1 MSIYS
6 YYYNLSMNTSKINE
20 CIQKEQRKYVEQL
33 LINISIH
40 YNLNKKELI
49 EKFLDTKKNFKKYKN
64 KKKHIDPQYIC
75 MAKTQTGAQCSRS
88 KKFGDYCGKH
98 SIHKDKCLL
107 EKYIPNSE
115 RSEKEEKE
123 YCTKNIF
130 HCKCNPKLGR
140 ILHNSSIT
148 IQYTKNN
155 SNHLIVKNERIRD
168 TLYNVESDT
177 QIVFDTNTK
186 QPTVIGKKLSDN
198 EIFFLSDIELE
209 HDSMNDSIHDSMNDS
224 INTINH
230 TIKPTKEPIQT
241 SNDSNDSNDSTQT
254 LDTITNS
261 ITDLLTKHNVGY
273 LEESFDAFTINKGPH
288 VSSHSTPYTQDTT
301 EDDIDILDDINAEL
315 GLY

>member
-1 MSIYS
+1 
-6 YYYNLSMNTSKINE
+6 MNISKINE
-20 CIQKEQRKYVEQL
+20 SIQKEHRKYVEQL

-49 EKFLDTKKNFKKYKN
+49 EKFLDTKKNLKKYKN

-107 EKYIPNSE
+107 EKYISNSK

-123 YCTKNIF
+123 YVTQNNF
-130 HCKCNPKLGR
+130 HCKCAPKLGR
-140 ILHNSSIT
+140 ISLKSSIT
-148 IQYTKNN
+148 VQNIKNN
-155 SNHLIVKNERIRD
+155 YNHLIVKNECIQD
-168 TLYNVESDT
+168 NHYNVETDT

-198 EIFFLSDIELE
+198 EIFFLSDIESE
-209 HDSMNDSIHDSMNDS
+209 HDSINGRMTTTIN
-224 INTINH
+224 NTIKSKKKRIH
-230 TIKPTKEPIQT
+230 
-241 SNDSNDSNDSTQT
+241 DSNDSNNERVQT

-261 ITDLLTKHNVGY
+261 ITELLTKHNVGH
-273 LEESFDAFTINKGPH
+273 LEESFDSFNINKG
-288 VSSHSTPYTQDTT
+288 SHISDHSAPYTPDTLDT
-301 EDDIDILDDINAEL
+301 PDIIEDDIDILNDINAEL